1 MHRNTLCVAKLSF
14 HGFEMQSTESQQ
26 QPVNLREVFEVLSGD
41 LNICFAPLQQS
52 MESPDE
58 EGNYTFD
65 ATAARTYVNVAFAC
79 IASVATCMRQWATAH
94 LPHDVDEQRFSSAE
108 EMTPLERAI
117 RIGFGLL
124 DHALNVEMQWHA
136 SEQWWLSLRRA
147 IDIKYRLASPRS
159 PADLEISAEEIM
171 TVVDAEAGFR
181 LRLAAY
187 LEEPAP
193 AYRFRLTGE

>member
-1 MHRNTLCVAKLSF
+1 MHT
-14 HGFEMQSTESQQ
+14 TEAQQ
-26 QPVNLREVFEVLSGD
+26 AQVFLKEVFEVLSSD

-52 MESPDE
+52 MESPDA
-58 EGNYTFD
+58 EGNYVFD
-65 ATAARTYVNVAFAC
+65 GSAARTYVNVAFAC

-94 LPHDVDEQRFSSAE
+94 LQHDIDERQYTGGE
-108 EMTPLERAI
+108 DMTPLEKAV

-124 DHALNVEMQWHA
+124 DHVCNVEMQWHA
-136 SEQWWLSLRRA
+136 GEQWWQSLRRA
-147 IDIKYRLASPRS
+147 IAIKYRLASPRS
-159 PADLEISAEEIM
+159 PADLEISAEELM

-193 AYRFRLTGE
+193 ARQFQFTGE

>member
-1 MHRNTLCVAKLSF
+1 MH
-14 HGFEMQSTESQQ
+14 STEAQQ
-26 QPVNLREVFEVLSGD
+26 APANIRDVFEVLSGD

-65 ATAARTYVNVAFAC
+65 GTAARTYVNMAFAC
-79 IASVATCMRQWATAH
+79 IASAATCMRQWAMWQLQCDA
-94 LPHDVDEQRFSSAE
+94 DYAEQFSSGDE
-108 EMTPLERAI
+108 LTPLEKAI

-124 DHALNVEMQWHA
+124 DQISAVDMEAAGWHGNQ
-136 SEQWWLSLRRA
+136 QWWLSLQRA
-147 IDIKYRLASPRS
+147 IEIKYRLASPVS
-159 PADLEISAEEIM
+159 PADLEISAEELM

-193 AYRFRLTGE
+193 VAAQINFVSSP

>member
-1 MHRNTLCVAKLSF
+1 MH
-14 HGFEMQSTESQQ
+14 STESQQ
-26 QPVNLREVFEVLSGD
+26 QPVSLREVFEVLSGD

-52 MESPDE
+52 MENPDE
-58 EGNYTFD
+58 DGNYTFD
-65 ATAARTYVNVAFAC
+65 PTAARTYVNVAFAC

-94 LPHDVDEQRFSSAE
+94 LPHDVDEQRFSNAE
-108 EMTPLERAI
+108 DMTPLERAI
-117 RIGFGLL
+117 RIGFALL
-124 DHALNVEMQWHA
+124 DHVCNVEMQWHA

-193 AYRFRLTGE
+193 AWQLQLTGE

>member
-1 MHRNTLCVAKLSF
+1 MHP
-14 HGFEMQSTESQQ
+14 TESQQ
-26 QPVNLREVFEVLSGD
+26 APVNLREVFEVLSDD

-58 EGNYTFD
+58 DGNYTFD
-65 ATAARTYVNVAFAC
+65 GTAARTYVNVAFAC

-94 LPHDVDEQRFSSAE
+94 LQYHIDEHRFTGPE
-108 EMTPLERAI
+108 DMTPLEKAI

-124 DHALNVEMQWHA
+124 DHVCNVEMQWHA
-136 SEQWWLSLRRA
+136 NEQWWLSLRRA
-147 IDIKYRLASPRS
+147 IAIKYRLASPHS
-159 PADLEISAEEIM
+159 PADLQISAEEIM

-193 AYRFRLTGE
+193 AHRLQLTGE

>member
-1 MHRNTLCVAKLSF
+1 MH
-14 HGFEMQSTESQQ
+14 STESQQ
-26 QPVNLREVFEVLSGD
+26 EPVNLREVFEVLSGD

-52 MESPDE
+52 MENPDE
-58 EGNYTFD
+58 EGNYIFD

-79 IASVATCMRQWATAH
+79 IASVATCMRQWAAAH
-94 LPHDVDEQRFSSAE
+94 LTHDVEEQRFINAE
-108 EMTPLERAI
+108 DMTPLEKAI

-124 DHALNVEMQWHA
+124 DHVCNVEMQWHA

-171 TVVDAEAGFR
+171 TVIDAEAGFR

-193 AYRFRLTGE
+193 AYQFQLTGE